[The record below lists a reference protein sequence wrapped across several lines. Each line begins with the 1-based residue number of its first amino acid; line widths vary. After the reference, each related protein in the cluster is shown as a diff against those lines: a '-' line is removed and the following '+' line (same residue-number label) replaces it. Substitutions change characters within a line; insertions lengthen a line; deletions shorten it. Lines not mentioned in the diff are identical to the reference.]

1 MTTRTAM
8 TGDMRLAA
16 TRKERWA
23 WYLYDFGNSAYAAVV
38 LLAVYSAYFQGTVVG
53 GAEGSRLWGLAV
65 GIAMLVVAVTS
76 PVLGAVADYSGS
88 KKQFLLFY
96 TVMAVLF
103 TAALFFAKPG
113 SVAIGMGFFILAE
126 IGYRSAQVFY
136 NGLLPEIAAPEE
148 IGRVSGNGWA
158 IGTAGG
164 VICLL
169 LVLPLIVLQQNGVIP
184 LEGTLVVRLT
194 LLITAVFF
202 ALSAIPIFLWLPER
216 AKGKVLPQGETYL
229 SVALK
234 QLRRTFSKARSFK
247 EFIKYMVAF
256 LVYNDGV
263 IMALDFAAIIGAVL
277 FGMNQQD
284 LIIFVIVV
292 QITNVFG
299 AFAFGRWVDIIGGKH
314 SLALSIVIM
323 VGAVAAMFFA
333 QNSTQFFMIGAVAGF
348 AMAGTQ
354 SVSRTMVG
362 MFAPAGQSAEFYGF
376 FAMTGRTSSFIG
388 PAVYGALAFRA
399 AQWYERQGETAV
411 LAEQLGQRIA
421 ILSIAAFLLV
431 GLLLLVFVNEGKARQ
446 TATTSA
452 AAAPDRQG

>member
-1 MTTRTAM
+1 MATTTAVSN
-8 TGDMRLAA
+8 AVPSS

-76 PVLGAVADYSGS
+76 PVLGAIADYSGS
-88 KKQFLLFY
+88 KKKFLLFY
-96 TVMAVLF
+96 TIMSVLF
-103 TAALFFAKPG
+103 TAALFFAAPG
-113 SVAIGMGFFILAE
+113 QVAIGMGFFILAE

-164 VICLL
+164 VVCLL
-169 LVLPLIVLQQNGVIP
+169 LVLPLIILQQNGVIP
-184 LEGTLVVRLT
+184 LEGTLVVRLA
-194 LLITAVFF
+194 LVITAVFF
-202 ALSAIPIFLWLPER
+202 ALSALPIFFWLPER
-216 AKGKVLPQGETYL
+216 AKAKALPQGENFL
-229 SVALK
+229 SMAFK
-234 QLRRTFSKARSFK
+234 QLSKTFRTARNFT
-247 EFIKYMVAF
+247 EFIKYMIAF
-256 LVYNDGV
+256 LIYNDGV

-292 QITNVFG
+292 QVTNVFG
-299 AFAFGRWVDIIGGKH
+299 AFAFGRWVDTLGGKR
-314 SLALSIVIM
+314 SLALSILMM
-323 VGAVAAMFFA
+323 VGAVFAMFFA
-333 QNSTQFFMIGAVAGF
+333 QNTTQFFIIGAVAGF

-362 MFAPAGQSAEFYGF
+362 VFAPRGQSAEFYGF

-399 AQWYERQGETAV
+399 AQWYEAQGETAV
-411 LAEQLGQRIA
+411 VAEQMGQRIA

-431 GLLLLVFVNEGKARQ
+431 GLALLSFVNEKKARQ
-446 TATTSA
+446 ASTT
-452 AAAPDRQG
+452 PQVEG